1 MESNS
6 MNLKVTPRRVD
17 DSTQALDLEGE
28 VDVYTAPLLRQE
40 IMDQVDSGVKTL
52 LVDLNKVE
60 YLDSTGLGILIGG
73 VKRLKEQGGSLRLI
87 GPSARITRIFEI
99 TGLNKIF
106 DVYATEA
113 DAPPGKGI
121 GASADELSKIG
132 RRCPCAPRAGRN
144 GPGDADYPL
153 LPGVCRHGAFDDT
166 GHRVA
171 DGFYV

>member
-17 DSTQALDLEGE
+17 DNTQALDLEGE

-113 DAPPGKGI
+113 DALQGK
-121 GASADELSKIG
+121 A
-132 RRCPCAPRAGRN
+132 
-144 GPGDADYPL
+144 
-153 LPGVCRHGAFDDT
+153 
-166 GHRVA
+166 
-171 DGFYV
+171 